1 MDLFIIGTT
10 TESKGSQLEKF
21 CQRLFEKLGFIN
33 STCNVVKS
41 GGNEYDVTAE
51 KFLDSSSNQKIP
63 VMAECKAYNK
73 PCDINHWLKFLGKLL
88 QLRNVNPQ
96 AEGYFVALS
105 GVNGNVWGNVQD
117 MNDKSIH
124 VIVKDKLIEH
134 IQNEYKLSDPNL
146 VRSHIGFYTNRF
158 VDTCDIILC
167 NNQAYWLIRFNAAE
181 YSILSAENTPIS
193 ENEFK
198 EISMALPSKK
208 FCHYIDLISERE
220 RLMRFY
226 FIKGLIFCI
235 AFNNTA
241 SDEDTLKEFLSKY
254 NVDVTVEEIKS
265 VLHTTEYVS
274 HEFPIRINFPAS
286 KVELFSYIHLYP
298 LLGDALTSQL
308 YQESIDDELLDEIL
322 ALQGDIVLDE
332 SKRKE
337 CLQILKYS
345 ASALSNVIR
354 PDGFI
359 VNSLRNAHLF
369 KVNRRRLVEQQAIE
383 KFYKL
388 LMDGM
393 EKDFSNPDYQKY
405 ALILGVTNY
414 NFHQKFTVNDNTNN
428 CISIESSPKIQLCR
442 VENLPGKPT
451 ISIVSILD
459 AEHESS

>member
-1 MDLFIIGTT
+1 MDLLIIGTT

-21 CQRLFEKLGFIN
+21 CQRLFEKFGFIN

-73 PCDINHWLKFLGKLL
+73 PCDTNHWLKFLGKLL

-117 MNDKSIH
+117 LNDKSIH

-146 VRSHIGFYTNRF
+146 VRSHVGFYTNRF

-167 NNQAYWLIRFNAAE
+167 NNQAYWLIRFNATE

-193 ENEFK
+193 QDEFK
-198 EISMALPSKK
+198 KISMALPSKK
-208 FCHYIDLISERE
+208 FSHYIDLISERE
-220 RLMRFY
+220 KLMRFY
-226 FIKGLIFCI
+226 FIRGLIFCI
-235 AFNNTA
+235 AFNNSA
-241 SDEDTLKEFLSKY
+241 PDEDALKDFICKY

-265 VLHTTEYVS
+265 LLSSTEFVS
-274 HEFPIRINFPAS
+274 HEYPIRIKFPTS

-298 LLGDALTSQL
+298 LLGETLTSQL
-308 YQESIDDELLDEIL
+308 YQESIDEELLDEIL
-322 ALQGDIVLDE
+322 ALQGHITLDE
-332 SKRKE
+332 TKRKE
-337 CLQILKYS
+337 CLQIMKYS

-369 KVNRRRLVEQQAIE
+369 KVSRQRLVERQAIE

-393 EKDFSNPDYQKY
+393 EKDFTNQAYQKY
-405 ALILGVTNY
+405 ALLLGVNSY
-414 NFHQKFTVNDNTNN
+414 NFKQQFTVNGNNNT
-428 CISIESSPKIQLCR
+428 CISIESSPKIQFCQ

-451 ISIVSILD
+451 ISIVSIID
-459 AEHESS
+459 SERE